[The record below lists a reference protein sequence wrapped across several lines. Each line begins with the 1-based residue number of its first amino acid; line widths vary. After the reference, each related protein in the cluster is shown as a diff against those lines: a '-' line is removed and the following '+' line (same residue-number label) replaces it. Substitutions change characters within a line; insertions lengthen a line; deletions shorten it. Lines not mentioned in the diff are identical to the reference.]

1 LQVLRELEKGKFTSR
16 IGAARAYGI
25 SGQGT
30 IQYWARKYGKNHL
43 LGKVVRVETPKEVSE
58 VQKLRKRVRQLEK
71 ALVDAEIDRRLEA
84 AYVRI
89 ACRAAGIK
97 DVDDFKKKHVGKV
110 YTTSWTKALKKQ
122 GSASARFVTELK

>member
-1 LQVLRELEKGKFTSR
+1 MRVTIRYSESFKLQVLRELEAGKFASPTA
-16 IGAARAYGI
+16 AARAYGI
-25 SGQGT
+25 SGSVMVR
-30 IQYWARKYGKNHL
+30 YWARKYGKTHL

-58 VQKLRKRVRQLEK
+58 LQELRKRVRQLEK

-97 DVDDFKKKHVGKV
+97 DVDDFKKKHAGK
-110 YTTSWTKALKKQ
+110 
-122 GSASARFVTELK
+122 G